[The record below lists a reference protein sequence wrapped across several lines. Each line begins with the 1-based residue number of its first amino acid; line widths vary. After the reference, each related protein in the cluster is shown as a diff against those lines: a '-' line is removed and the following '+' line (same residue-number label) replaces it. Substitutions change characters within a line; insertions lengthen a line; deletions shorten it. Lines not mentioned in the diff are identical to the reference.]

1 MGLDN
6 YIVSQIEAERE
17 NYRYMVKCI
26 GNIFE
31 DEDIETQMEC
41 YDLLRKYE
49 EDLHKTKMQL
59 HDLKKTYAT
68 KTIPDI
74 KKNLGTYTSYN
85 STSNK
90 KKIISIINQY
100 YALMLNHFR
109 QEVLKEK
116 ILEEIE
122 EEGEEIELE

>member
-1 MGLDN
+1 MELDE
-6 YIVSQIEAERE
+6 YTVSQIKAERE
-17 NYRYMVKCI
+17 NYRYIVKCI
-26 GNIFE
+26 GNFFD
-31 DEDIETQMEC
+31 DEEIETQIEL
-41 YDLLRKYE
+41 YELIRKYE

-68 KTIPDI
+68 KMIPDI
-74 KKNLGTYTSYN
+74 KRDLGTYTNYYSK
-85 STSNK
+85 SNK
-90 KKIISIINQY
+90 RKIISIINQY

-122 EEGEEIELE
+122 EEGEDIELE

>member
-1 MGLDN
+1 MELDE
-6 YIVSQIEAERE
+6 YTVSQIKAERE
-17 NYRYMVKCI
+17 NYRYIVKCI
-26 GNIFE
+26 GNFFD
-31 DEDIETQMEC
+31 DEEIETQIEL
-41 YDLLRKYE
+41 YELIRKYE

-68 KTIPDI
+68 KMILDI
-74 KKNLGTYTSYN
+74 KRDLGTYTSYC
-85 STSNK
+85 SKSNK
-90 KKIISIINQY
+90 RKIISIINQY

-122 EEGEEIELE
+122 EEGEDIELE